1 MIGLCYLVCPILL
14 LVIRFMLSRENKKRD
29 AEPVSDNFEEVY
41 IEQVTADGKRIEVK
55 VDKVRLDSSF
65 TQSKL
70 IVSVILCRNY

>member
-1 MIGLCYLVCPILL
+1 
-14 LVIRFMLSRENKKRD
+14 MLSRENKKRD